1 VLRQLAVV
9 TAIEDING
17 EADNKPDGKPQPEY
31 PQKVRREPFCCVRS
45 ENGDKRDLVLGALE
59 LNGSLH
65 V

>member
-1 VLRQLAVV
+1 MLRQLAVV
-9 TAIEDING
+9 TAIEDIG